1 MRLALVAAM
10 AIPVVMAAQ
19 HAAVPAEDRAQALR
33 DHHPLWAISANDR
46 GAVEPDRI
54 MPQMTMV
61 LARTAA
67 QEAAF
72 EQLLAAQQD
81 PASASY
87 HHWLTPV
94 EVGERFGPSPD
105 QVAAVTA
112 WLESAGLRVNWVAP
126 SRTFIGFTGSAVA
139 VGTAFRTEMHTYTVH
154 GEERLA
160 PSTDPQIPAA
170 LAAVVRAVR
179 GLYTVNER
187 PLDRFTA
194 LASPSPETTDG
205 GSHFLAPWDFATIYD
220 LPGGLYGNGQTIG
233 IVGEARVDSADISN
247 FNNLTYAGV
256 PDPTEIVPTAFGGV
270 DPGPALTAPPTG
282 SASDGD
288 QGEATLDVLRAG
300 SVAPQARLLLVVA
313 TSASGGV
320 GDDAQYLVQT
330 TPVPAQIMTISFG
343 ACESE
348 SGAAGVD
355 FWDGL
360 FKQAASEGI
369 SVFVSS
375 GDSGA
380 SGCDTSFI
388 TPPAIP
394 APNSPNVIC
403 SSSYATCVGGTEFN
417 DSADPA
423 AYWSTANNG
432 NLGSALGYI
441 PEGAWNE
448 PLNSKGAPEVA
459 ATGGGVS
466 KFIATPSW
474 QTGTGVPSARAG
486 RYTPDVSFSASGHD
500 GYFACFAA
508 GQGSCAAD
516 SSGEYYF
523 VIFSGTSAAAPG
535 MAGITALLDENAGAA
550 EGNLNPALYQLA
562 GSAPQAFHDV
572 TVSSSGVSG
581 CSVNTPSMCNNS
593 TAGAKALTGGQA
605 GFQVGDG
612 FDEATGLGSL
622 DAVVFVAAY
631 QDQLAPPT
639 INLPELQLP
648 VTFPSSLVGF
658 SQTANFVVENSG
670 SMTMNPMTL
679 AITGTDAGDFSQ
691 TNQCGIPLSPQAA
704 CPVQLTFTPQA
715 GGNRAATLTLTSSNA
730 GNSPRAIQLVGTGST
745 TLLVPTVFASPSA
758 NLITQY
764 QAMTVQVIVYSP
776 QALYPVPTG
785 SVMLTS
791 GSYTS
796 PAVVLASGIAT
807 ISVPAGSLE
816 MGQNIVTVTYTA
828 DSASSSIYA
837 SASSAFGVTVGV
849 IPPSVTETPSPER
862 ITTSQAMTV
871 GVAVSGGIG
880 NPTATGLVQVAGSGF
895 TSPVTKLGSGSASIN
910 VPAGSLTAGTDV
922 LTATYT
928 PDAAS
933 SSIYSTSS
941 ITAVVFVTKPA
952 SPSFAVGNASLTLY
966 RGATTG
972 NSTNISVTPAGGFT
986 GSVTLTAA
994 ITSSPAG
1001 AQDLP
1006 TISFGATNPV
1016 SIIGASAGNAVLTVA
1031 TTAATSAALRQ
1042 PAQDGRGPGGWVTA
1056 GGAMLAGLLLFLSP
1070 GRRRR
1075 WQTLLGA
1082 LALLAVLAGSLA
1094 ACTSVQ
1100 GGGGGGGG
1108 GNSNPGTTA
1117 GTYTVTVTGVSGS
1130 ETQTGTVTLIVQ

>member
-220 LPGGLYGNGQTIG
+220 VPGGLYGNGQTIG

-247 FNNLTYAGV
+247 FNNVTYAGV

-423 AYWSTANNG
+423 AYWSTANTG

-550 EGNLNPALYQLA
+550 EGNLNPGIYATA
-562 GSAPQAFHDV
+562 SFFPTAFHDV

-581 CSVNTPSMCNNS
+581 CSVNTPSVCNNS
-593 TAGAKALTGGQA
+593 TAGTKTLAGGEA
-605 GFQVGDG
+605 GFAVGQG
-612 FDEATGLGSL
+612 YDEATGLGSL
-622 DAVVFVAAY
+622 DASNFVYNYTTSRTKVTPTVDLTLSGDISTAQALDVLISVAGGPNEPTPSGRVVLTSGSFNSSAAIPSVDGPVYIDIPAGTLPLGTDQITVVYTPDASSAVIYTAASATASVTVSVPPKIAPTLTITPSATIITTTEAITVTVAASGGSGY
-631 QDQLAPPT
+631 PT
-639 INLPELQLP
+639 PTGTIALNCGSYASAATP
-648 VTFPSSLVGF
+648 LVGGAVTIAIPAG
-658 SQTANFVVENSG
+658 SLPLGGDDLTANYTPDTAG
-670 SMTMNPMTL
+670 S
-679 AITGTDAGDFSQ
+679 A
-691 TNQCGIPLSPQAA
+691 
-704 CPVQLTFTPQA
+704 TFTNSSSFIPIA
-715 GGNRAATLTLTSSNA
+715 NDGAKIPPAVAFTVTSFGGTTADILTMSITAT
-730 GNSPRAIQLVGTGST
+730 GGTGN
-745 TLLVPTVFASPSA
+745 PA
-758 NLITQY
+758 
-764 QAMTVQVIVYSP
+764 
-776 QALYPVPTG
+776 PTG
-785 SVMLTS
+785 SVTVAS
-791 GSYTS
+791 GSYNSAAT
-796 PAVVLASGIAT
+796 PLAGGAASVT
-807 ISVPAGSLE
+807 IPAGALAV
-816 MGQNIVTVTYTA
+816 GADTLTV
-828 DSASSSIYA
+828 
-837 SASSAFGVTVGV
+837 
-849 IPPSVTETPSPER
+849 
-862 ITTSQAMTV
+862 
-871 GVAVSGGIG
+871 
-880 NPTATGLVQVAGSGF
+880 
-895 TSPVTKLGSGSASIN
+895 
-910 VPAGSLTAGTDV
+910 
-922 LTATYT
+922 TYT

-933 SSIYSTSS
+933 SSIYETSTGSNQV
-941 ITAVVFVTKPA
+941 TVTQAVP
-952 SPSFAVGNASLTLY
+952 PSFAVGNASLTLY

-1082 LALLAVLAGSLA
+1082 LALLAVLAGSLV